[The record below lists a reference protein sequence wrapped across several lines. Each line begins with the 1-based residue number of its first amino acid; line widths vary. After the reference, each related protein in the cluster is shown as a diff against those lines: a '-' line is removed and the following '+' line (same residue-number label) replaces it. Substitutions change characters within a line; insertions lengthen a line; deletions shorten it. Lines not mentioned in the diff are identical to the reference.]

1 MTALTNLSLK
11 ELATRVVVMEE
22 LPTKDLPMP
31 LKMELEALAK
41 LPGQQGCIFLENLTF
56 LNKFLYG
63 SKDEQIFAPLLI
75 NSQRHYLCMEQRG
88 DNF

>member
-41 LPGQQGCIFLENLTF
+41 LPGQLGCIFLQKLTLLNEF
-56 LNKFLYG
+56 LNG
-63 SKDEQIFAPLLI
+63 
-75 NSQRHYLCMEQRG
+75 
-88 DNF
+88 